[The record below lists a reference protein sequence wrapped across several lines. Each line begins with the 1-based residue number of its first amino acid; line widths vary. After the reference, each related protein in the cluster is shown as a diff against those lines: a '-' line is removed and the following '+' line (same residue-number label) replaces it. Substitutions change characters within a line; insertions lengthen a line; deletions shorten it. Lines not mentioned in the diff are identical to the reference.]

1 MKHRKAYW
9 KSFTDFNGGGMEN
22 SKFMRIENID
32 DFPMLNEYQLR
43 IGKKMLVCFLREK
56 ETT

>member
-32 DFPMLNEYQLR
+32 DFPMLNEDWE
-43 IGKKMLVCFLREK
+43 KMLVCFLREK